1 LFGRLVFLD
10 LREKREMTAGLVRK
24 ESEVLVEKMAFRA
37 FRDYKELLERRVNRE
52 IGEPQETEERLD
64 GLVIQETRVCRE

>member
-1 LFGRLVFLD
+1 LSGRLVFLD
-10 LREKREMTAGLVRK
+10 PKEMMVGLVLK

-37 FRDYKELLERRVNRE
+37 FRVYKELLERRVNRE
-52 IGEPQETEERLD
+52 IVEPQETGERLD

>member
-10 LREKREMTAGLVRK
+10 PKEMTAGLVLK
-24 ESEVLVEKMAFRA
+24 ESEVLVEMMAFRA
-37 FRDYKELLERRVNRE
+37 FRDYRGLLERRVNRE
-52 IGEPQETEERLD
+52 IVEPQETGERLD